1 MKELIRFG
9 LKRRCFNKTFLV
21 SQILLVVLLGCVL
34 NLDKIAHFFG
44 FSSAGL
50 LPLSYGEVITQER
63 QDQAG
68 MFGFVLTKDAELR
81 VIETNTGFSVSGS
94 RSLDTIARMK
104 LQAYLT
110 SIHQN
115 AFLAQRH
122 PNVTELIMEYENVE
136 IDYQGEMSK
145 PIGRENFVFMIL
157 TAVYF
162 MVLNF
167 AATTSNEVVGEKSAN
182 VLDMVLSATDVKSH
196 YFAKLIGGWLTMA
209 IQGTF
214 TLGVFA
220 FFTYFRNQEDLGR
233 GLLSWLSQFGLVER
247 DVLSFRM
254 LIAKLELDVS
264 FSFTIL
270 LCVFFLFCGMA
281 LIQILM
287 TIFASKMKSAEE
299 ASILQGPV
307 YIFLL
312 ILYYVALSQN
322 TASRLSSGFGKVAS
336 LSPITSMLF
345 MPMRLLSSNVSAQE
359 IVLGFLVVSITLV
372 IVISIGQRL
381 YADSVRQSQPL
392 RKLLVKNQTK

>member
-9 LKRRCFNKTFLV
+9 LKRRCLNKTFLV

-68 MFGFVLTKDAELR
+68 MFGFVLIKDAELR

-94 RSLDTIARMK
+94 QTLDAIARMK

-136 IDYQGEMSK
+136 IDYQGELSK
-145 PIGRENFVFMIL
+145 PIGRENFVFMVL

-167 AATTSNEVVGEKSAN
+167 AAMTSNEVVGEKSAN
-182 VLDMVLSATDVKSH
+182 VLDMVLSAADVKSH

-220 FFTYFRNQEDLGR
+220 FFTYFRNQEDLGK

-247 DVLSFRM
+247 DILSFRM

-270 LCVFFLFCGMA
+270 LCVFFLFFGMA

-381 YADSVRQSQPL
+381 YADSVRQSHPL